1 MWYVGPTHLRCNQK
15 NIYVVLGLCI
25 VALVIYTFAR
35 ERHNSFGE
43 YQSCLLKR
51 VVETGTVK
59 FLSAID
65 EIVDQCTSQIRLD
78 IRQHPQLDIDYIKLN
93 TKEGSSRMIAKDHQ
107 LPRRTGE
114 DSGYAARKGKPVSD
128 QVKKAM
134 RIEQIGLVK
143 DMEREERKR
152 SNGKAN
158 EENENEEGMAGSK
171 HGPNEMEGEV
181 NPARRSKRR
190 AEEEFKDRKEDNR
203 YELVNNH
210 GDVDGENARE
220 EGTEERNMEAER
232 RHRSEEKKSKNGI
245 LITLPFFL
253 IFFGSQ

>member
-65 EIVDQCTSQIRLD
+65 EIVDQCTSQTRLDIRQHPQLDIDYIKLNTKFLSAIDEIVDQCTSQIRLD

-93 TKEGSSRMIAKDHQ
+93 TKEESSRMIAKDHQ

-114 DSGYAARKGKPVSD
+114 
-128 QVKKAM
+128 
-134 RIEQIGLVK
+134 
-143 DMEREERKR
+143 
-152 SNGKAN
+152 
-158 EENENEEGMAGSK
+158 
-171 HGPNEMEGEV
+171 
-181 NPARRSKRR
+181 
-190 AEEEFKDRKEDNR
+190 
-203 YELVNNH
+203 
-210 GDVDGENARE
+210 
-220 EGTEERNMEAER
+220 
-232 RHRSEEKKSKNGI
+232 
-245 LITLPFFL
+245 
-253 IFFGSQ
+253 